1 MPVFSPPRKP
11 RPGPAGL
18 ARPSPSAPDLPPAP
32 LRFMPT
38 RFFTARPPTP
48 RLLVALFAAARLAH
62 FRAIPADR
70 LLVETD
76 APLKAPAPDRNR
88 FPLGAAPDG
97 TVINHPANVV
107 VASAPLAKLRGV
119 PLDDL
124 AAQVATNFTHLS
136 APESPH

>member
-1 MPVFSPPRKP
+1 
-11 RPGPAGL
+11 
-18 ARPSPSAPDLPPAP
+18 
-32 LRFMPT
+32 MPT
-38 RFFTARPPTP
+38 PFFTARPPTP
-48 RLLVALFAAARLAH
+48 RLLMALLAAARHTH

-76 APLKAPAPDRNR
+76 AHLKAPAPDRNR

-119 PLDDL
+119 PLEAL
-124 AAQVATNFTHLS
+124 AAQVSTNFTRLF
-136 APESPH
+136 APESPHDSAQRSVLSVKR